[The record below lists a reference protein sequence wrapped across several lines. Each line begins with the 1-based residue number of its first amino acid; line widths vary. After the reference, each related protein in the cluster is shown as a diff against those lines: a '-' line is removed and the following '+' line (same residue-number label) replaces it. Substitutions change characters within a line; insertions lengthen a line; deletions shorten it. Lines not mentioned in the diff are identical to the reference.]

1 MSLLRYSILVL
12 AVAGATLPVA
22 ALVVPAGTPVLT
34 AVAFGAALAT
44 LNTLAAHALV
54 TWTERR
60 STKLFLG
67 VVLGGM
73 VGRMALM
80 LAAVLVGVVG
90 LGLPE
95 LPLVFSLLGYFL
107 LFLGLELTLQHRGAG
122 RPVETR

>member
-1 MSLLRYSILVL
+1 MLVL
-12 AVAGATLPVA
+12 AVAVVTLLVA
-22 ALVVPAGTPVLT
+22 ALVVPQGTTVLS

-73 VGRMALM
+73 VGRLALM
-80 LAAVLVGVVG
+80 LGAVLVGVLG

-107 LFLGLELTLQHRGAG
+107 VFLALELTLQHRSSG
-122 RPVETR
+122 RIVETR

>member
-1 MSLLRYSILVL
+1 MSLFRYSILVL

-22 ALVVPAGTPVLT
+22 ALVVPPVAPVLT

-80 LAAVLVGVVG
+80 LAAVLVGVLG

-107 LFLGLELTLQHRGAG
+107 LFLGLELTLQHRSAG
-122 RPVETR
+122 RAVETR

>member
-1 MSLLRYSILVL
+1 VSLLRYSILVL
-12 AVAGATLPVA
+12 GVAGATLAAA

-54 TWTERR
+54 RWSERR
-60 STKLFLG
+60 STRLFLG
-67 VVLGGM
+67 AVLGGM

-80 LAAVLVGVVG
+80 LAAVLVGVLG

-107 LFLGLELTLQHRGAG
+107 LFLGLELTLQHRSAG
-122 RPVETR
+122 RAVETR

>member
-1 MSLLRYSILVL
+1 MSLFRYSMLVL
-12 AVAGATLPVA
+12 AVAVVTLLVA
-22 ALVVPAGTPVLT
+22 ALVVPQGTTVLS

-73 VGRMALM
+73 VGRLALM
-80 LAAVLVGVVG
+80 LGAVLVGVLG

-107 LFLGLELTLQHRGAG
+107 VFLALELTLQHRSSG
-122 RPVETR
+122 RIVETR